1 MEYPLIWP
9 SNSAEALW
17 AIILVTLGF
26 IVFWFTGKSEYL
38 LCDQVKRYG
47 QEAGQARHIFI
58 KRIVGMLFFGL
69 IPAFV
74 LFVSF
79 GRTWADYG
87 VALKFSPAVW
97 YWTLGLSAIL
107 IFMSS
112 RSTRTKDHLEQYP
125 EIRTIHWSRRLLIWS
140 ALSWMGYLVAYELM
154 FRGFL
159 LFSCARAFGAWPAIV
174 INTAIYA
181 LVHVPKSAKE
191 GIGAIPL
198 GLLLC
203 LITLETQ
210 TIWVALL
217 VHWVL
222 SLANEWFS
230 LKYQP
235 DMRVIRSSDNA

>member
-9 SNSAEALW
+9 PVSAEAIW

-26 IVFWFTGKSEYL
+26 IIFWFTGKSAYL
-38 LCDQVKRYG
+38 LRKQVELYG
-47 QEAGQARHIFI
+47 PERGQARHIFI

-69 IPAFV
+69 IPAIF
-74 LFVSF
+74 LFSNF
-79 GRTWADYG
+79 DRTWADYG
-87 VALKFSPAVW
+87 VALKFSPVVW
-97 YWTLGLSAIL
+97 YWTLGLSAVL
-107 IFMSS
+107 IFMTS
-112 RSTRTKDHLEQYP
+112 RSTRTPDNLEQYP
-125 EIRTIHWSRRLLIWS
+125 EIRTTFWSRRLLIWS

-235 DMRVIRSSDNA
+235 IMRVIRTSDES

>member
-1 MEYPLIWP
+1 MEFPLVWSP
-9 SNSAEALW
+9 ETQEANW
-17 AIILVTLGF
+17 MIISVTLGF
-26 IVFWFTGKSEYL
+26 MLFWFTGKSERL
-38 LCDQVKRYG
+38 LRQLVGRYG
-47 QEAGQARHIFI
+47 PERGQARHVLL
-58 KRIVGMLFFGL
+58 KRIVGMFCFGVVPML
-69 IPAFV
+69 V
-74 LFVSF
+74 LYATT
-79 GRTWADYG
+79 GLTWAAYG
-87 VALKFSPAVW
+87 VAAIVTPAVF
-97 YWTLGLSAIL
+97 YWTFGLSALL
-107 IFMSS
+107 IFMTA
-112 RSTRTKDHLEQYP
+112 RSTRHPDSLAQYP
-125 EIRTIHWSRRLLIWS
+125 EIRTLRWSRSLLLWS
-140 ALSWMGYLVAYELM
+140 ALSWMGYLLAYELM

-203 LITLETQ
+203 VITLQTQ

-230 LKYQP
+230 LYYHPEIKNQTH
-235 DMRVIRSSDNA
+235 A

>member
-1 MEYPLIWP
+1 MEFPLVW
-9 SNSAEALW
+9 SGASTEASMT
-17 AIILVTLGF
+17 IILVTLGF
-26 IVFWFTGKSEYL
+26 ILFWFTGKSEKLLRYL
-38 LCDQVKRYG
+38 VGRFG
-47 QEAGQARHIFI
+47 AEPGQARHVFI
-58 KRIVGMLFFGL
+58 KRIVGMLSFGV
-69 IPAFV
+69 IPALI
-74 LFVSF
+74 LFAE
-79 GRTWADYG
+79 GGLTWADYG
-87 VALKFSPAVW
+87 VSPRFSSTAG

-107 IFMSS
+107 IFMTA
-112 RSTRTKDHLEQYP
+112 RSTRAADHLSQYP
-125 EIRTIHWSRRLLIWS
+125 EIRTMLWSRSLLFWS
-140 ALSWMGYLVAYELM
+140 ALSWMGYLLAYELM

-203 LITLETQ
+203 IITIQTQ

-235 DMRVIRSSDNA
+235 EMRVNRI